1 MAIPSNPSVSD
12 IVTEGLKRG
21 GRVNP
26 SAGDIT
32 NGTTHQFQEVK
43 ADIYLKAPQ
52 HHTLLTQ
59 SIAATTNGISRY
71 SRPAACEAMRSI
83 QLIDAPTEGDW
94 RGTAQTGGASSITL
108 SASFSADE
116 NNVIGRFV
124 FITSGTGSGQFG
136 QITAYNNST
145 KVATLETAWATL
157 DSTWVSPNSTSV
169 YLVEGSRAKLWDSSK
184 PTEWDTLV
192 TPFTRG
198 TPTRATTVG
207 TQVWLNYTPDR
218 VYVLLY
224 DYWQALDR
232 LDEALTPF
240 LNHLRKFRNIWIQGI
255 AVKTMQRYDEDRYQ
269 LELGVY
275 ERMLDMYGSV
285 ASNVG
290 QVIFRDVE

>member
-1 MAIPSNPSVSD
+1 MAIPSNPTVSE

-32 NGTTHQFQEVK
+32 NGTNYQFQEVK
-43 ADIYLKAPQ
+43 SDIYLKAPQ

-59 SIAATTNGISRY
+59 SITATTNGISRY
-71 SRPAACEAMRSI
+71 SWPTACEAMRSV
-83 QLIDAPTEGDW
+83 QLVDAPTTGNW
-94 RGTAQTGGASSITL
+94 RATAQTGGASSITL
-108 SASFSADE
+108 HASFSAAE
-116 NNVIGRFV
+116 NDIIGRFV
-124 FITSGTGSGQFG
+124 FITSGTGSGQFA

-145 KVATLETAWATL
+145 KVATVETAWATL
-157 DSTWVSPNSTSV
+157 NSTWVSPNSTSV
-169 YLVEGSRAKLWDSSK
+169 YLVEGTRTKLWDSAK
-184 PTEWDTLV
+184 PTEWDTLT
-192 TPFTRG
+192 TPSTRG
-198 TPTRATTVG
+198 TPRRATNVG
-207 TQVWLNYTPDR
+207 QQIWLDYTPDQ
-218 VYVLLY
+218 VYVVVF

-240 LNHLRKFRNIWIQGI
+240 LNHLRKFRNIYTQGM

-269 LELGVY
+269 LELAVY

-290 QVIFRDVE
+290 QVMFRDVE